1 MALDH
6 SSFCVEPRSAGLLKH
21 GAALTRKCSG
31 VASTQE
37 CRQSINLR
45 GVLVFGRQSGGC
57 RHTEQWCSRYLYK
70 ARNSVTR
77 IYAPRMRDIE
87 AIDAELRLVTALRR
101 AARERGGPLAPFIDC
116 ALGRRRPA
124 EDHPKTEGRRN
135 GVVDYSRRPSPPRR
149 RLLGFYPLR
158 RQR

>member
-1 MALDH
+1 MALNH

-57 RHTEQWCSRYLYK
+57 RHTEQWCSQYPYK

-77 IYAPRMRDIE
+77 TYAPRMRDNGT
-87 AIDAELRLVTALRR
+87 IDSELRLVAALRS
-101 AARERGGPLAPFIDC
+101 ADREGGGPLPSIDAADALLDERRELAGNDGLDVYAP
-116 ALGRRRPA
+116 
-124 EDHPKTEGRRN
+124 E
-135 GVVDYSRRPSPPRR
+135 S
-149 RLLGFYPLR
+149 
-158 RQR
+158 

>member
-1 MALDH
+1 VALDH

-21 GAALTRKCSG
+21 GAALTRKRSG

-77 IYAPRMRDIE
+77 TYAPRMRDNDT
-87 AIDAELRLVTALRR
+87 IDSELRLVAALRS
-101 AARERGGPLAPFIDC
+101 ADREGGGPLPSIDAADALLDERRELAGNDGLDVYAP
-116 ALGRRRPA
+116 
-124 EDHPKTEGRRN
+124 E
-135 GVVDYSRRPSPPRR
+135 S
-149 RLLGFYPLR
+149 
-158 RQR
+158 